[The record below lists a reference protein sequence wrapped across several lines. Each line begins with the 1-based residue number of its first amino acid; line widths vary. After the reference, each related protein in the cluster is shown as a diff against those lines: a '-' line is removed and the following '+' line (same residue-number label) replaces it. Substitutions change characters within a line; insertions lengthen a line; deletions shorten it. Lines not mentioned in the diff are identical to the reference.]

1 MVAGSV
7 SNEVL
12 SQVAPER
19 LWKAIVKDSPSLMPK
34 LLPELVSSI
43 VILEGDGGVGTI
55 RQSNFTSGN
64 TLYIGRISISRFGF
78 NLGPTS
84 RMQLMI
90 NYSVIEG
97 GLIGKKV
104 KSTSFELKFE
114 PATDGG
120 SVCKLNAE
128 FESMEDGLPTEEV
141 TKEIMGGMTG
151 MFKAIEG
158 YLLANPEAYA

>member
-7 SNEVL
+7 SNEIL
-12 SQVAPER
+12 SAVAPER
-19 LWKAIVKDSPSLMPK
+19 LWKAIVKDSTSLMPK
-34 LLPELVSSI
+34 LLPDLISSI

-55 RQSNFTSGN
+55 RKSNFSPVMKE
-64 TLYIGRISISRFGF
+64 F
-78 NLGPTS
+78 NYWKD
-84 RMQLMI
+84 RVDAIDDQKHVFK
-90 NYSVIEG
+90 YSVIEG

-114 PATDGG
+114 TATDGG
-120 SVCKLNAE
+120 SLCKFCAE
-128 FESMEDGLPTEEV
+128 FEPIEDNLPTEDI

-158 YLLANPEAYA
+158 YLLENPEAYA

>member
-19 LWKAIVKDSPSLMPK
+19 LWEAIVKDSPNLMPK

-55 RQSNFTSGN
+55 RQSNFTSD
-64 TLYIGRISISRFGF
+64 S
-78 NLGPTS
+78 
-84 RMQLMI
+84 
-90 NYSVIEG
+90 
-97 GLIGKKV
+97 
-104 KSTSFELKFE
+104 
-114 PATDGG
+114 
-120 SVCKLNAE
+120 
-128 FESMEDGLPTEEV
+128 LPTEEV

-158 YLLANPEAYA
+158 YLLANPGAYA

>member
-7 SNEVL
+7 SNEVM

-19 LWKAIVKDSPSLMPK
+19 LWKAIVKDSPNLMPK

-55 RQSNFTSGN
+55 RQSNFTSVAKDF
-64 TLYIGRISISRFGF
+64 TYWKDRVDAIDDQKRVF
-78 NLGPTS
+78 
-84 RMQLMI
+84 

-114 PATDGG
+114 PAADGG
-120 SVCKLNAE
+120 SVCKFNAK
-128 FESMEDGLPTEEV
+128 FEPMEDSLPTEEV
-141 TKEIMGGMTG
+141 TKEIMEGMTG

-158 YLLANPEAYA
+158 YLLANPGAYA